1 MIGRTLF
8 AAVLAGIAA
17 GFVMSAVQMWQV
29 MPLIMHAESY
39 EHGAAHAA
47 PAEQDHEHGH
57 SHSHDTESDHGHSH
71 SHEADGD
78 HGHAH
83 DGEADHGHGHSHSHE
98 AETDHGHSHD
108 NGHGAGDEASG
119 HGHTHDGWMPEDGI
133 ERTTFTILANVITGV
148 GFALVLMAAVM
159 FSGREITIKN
169 GLVWGTV
176 GFFVFAVAPAAGLP
190 PELPGMGGGEIA
202 PRQVWWIA
210 TAAATAVG
218 IAAIVMW
225 SGVAA
230 KAAGVVLIALPHIVG
245 APVEPALD
253 SPVPAELAARFVA
266 ASLASA
272 AVFWAVLGVAMGWL
286 LHREPAT
293 EEAAP

>member
-29 MPLIMHAESY
+29 VPLIMHAEAY
-39 EHGAAHAA
+39 EDGTAQAA
-47 PAEQDHEHGH
+47 PAEHDHDQGH
-57 SHSHDTESDHGHSH
+57 SHA
-71 SHEADGD
+71 HEA
-78 HGHAH
+78 
-83 DGEADHGHGHSHSHE
+83 EADHGHGHSHSHE

-108 NGHGAGDEASG
+108 NGHEADDGASG

-159 FSGREITIKN
+159 FSGREITMRN

-190 PELPGMGGGEIA
+190 PELPGMGGGEVA

-210 TAAATAVG
+210 TAAATAAG
-218 IAAIVMW
+218 IAAIALW
-225 SGVAA
+225 HGIAA

-286 LHREPAT
+286 LQREPVT
-293 EEAAP
+293 REAAT